1 MVRLDEFNID
11 NYLKPIKFKTK
22 DNKYFIKKY
31 KKKIY
36 DNRGIS
42 MNNKFIEN
50 ELLLSNIKHSN
61 LIAFMKKEDT
71 PNDVYIYYK
80 YYSLPDLISI
90 FTKDDNSVI
99 DLLYF
104 YNKTI
109 LTQLLNVVKFLHKNN
124 IVHRDIKVDNILYD
138 EVNNQVYL
146 CDFEYCSNNE
156 VKSFES
162 VGTQAYSPPELINR
176 LSIIDYE
183 KVDIWCLGLVFFII
197 LSKGNMLSRNDFLN
211 INKIKNYLL
220 DNETEF
226 ILNLIQKL
234 PHNRLSADELLD
246 LNYFK

>member
-11 NYLKPIKFKTK
+11 NYLKPIKYKTK

-31 KKKIY
+31 RKKVY
-36 DNRGIS
+36 NNHGIS

-50 ELLLSNIKHSN
+50 ELLLSNIKHPN
-61 LIAFMKKEDT
+61 LIAFMKREDT
-71 PNDVYIYYK
+71 TNDVYIYYK
-80 YYSLPDLISI
+80 YYCLPDLISV
-90 FTKDDNSVI
+90 FTKDDNSAI

-138 EVNNQVYL
+138 ETNIQVYL
-146 CDFEYCSNNE
+146 CDFEYCSNME
-156 VKSFES
+156 IKSFES
-162 VGTQAYSPPELINR
+162 VGTQAYSPPELINL

-211 INKIKNYLL
+211 TNKIRNYLL

-234 PHNRLSADELLD
+234 PHNRLSANELLD